1 MMSALKSIVFA
12 ISVACKKRDG
22 LVQMLNRYQR
32 VYAHAK
38 DQMMQLHSY
47 AGETNEKWR
56 VSSQAGTSPELMCH
70 HYQFMARLE
79 DAISLQK
86 EVLKNAEVNVLSSQ
100 QKFLAAEIRIASL
113 ELMQKKMQS
122 GIDLLKSRKDQKQT
136 DEFAST
142 RRISIYE
149 TV

>member
-1 MMSALKSIVFA
+1 MSALKSIVFA

-32 VYAHAK
+32 IYSYAN
-38 DQMMQLHSY
+38 DQMMQLSAY
-47 AGETNEKWR
+47 ARETNEKWR
-56 VSSQAGTSPELMCH
+56 VSSQRGTSPELMCH

-79 DAISLQK
+79 DAMTLQTD
-86 EVLKNAEVNVLSSQ
+86 VLKNAEVDVHNSR
-100 QKFLAAEIRIASL
+100 QKFFAAEVRIASL

-122 GIDLLKSRKDQKQT
+122 SIDLLKARKDQKQS
-136 DEFAST
+136 DEFAAT
-142 RRISIYE
+142 KRVTLFG

>member
-1 MMSALKSIVFA
+1 MSALKSIVFA

-32 VYAHAK
+32 IYVHAK
-38 DQMMQLHSY
+38 DQMMQLNAY

-70 HYQFMARLE
+70 HYQFMERLE
-79 DAISLQK
+79 DAISLQT
-86 EVLKNAEVNVLSSQ
+86 EVLKNAEIDVQNSQ
-100 QKFLAAEIRIASL
+100 QKFLEAEVRIASL

-122 GIDLLKSRKDQKQT
+122 GIDLLKARKEQKQT
-136 DEFAST
+136 DEFAASQ
-142 RRISIYE
+142 RISIYE
-149 TV
+149 IV